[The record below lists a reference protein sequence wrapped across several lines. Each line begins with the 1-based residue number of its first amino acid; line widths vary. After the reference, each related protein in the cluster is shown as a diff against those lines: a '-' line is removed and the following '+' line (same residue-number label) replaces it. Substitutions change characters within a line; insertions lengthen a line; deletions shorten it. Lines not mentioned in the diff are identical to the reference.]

1 MAGID
6 LITRIIEIAKS
17 KQKTI
22 FFLGTKQEIV
32 KALAEKVE
40 ALHGQEIIA
49 GYRNGYFDHNNSKE
63 VAKKIAK
70 KNRNLISWYNLSI
83 SRKIPY

>member
-17 KQKTI
+17 KQITI

-63 VAKKIAK
+63 VAKKNAK

>member
-1 MAGID
+1 VAGID

-32 KALAEKVE
+32 KALAEK
-40 ALHGQEIIA
+40 
-49 GYRNGYFDHNNSKE
+49 
-63 VAKKIAK
+63 
-70 KNRNLISWYNLSI
+70 
-83 SRKIPY
+83 